1 MKRVLLFLT
10 HSLFA
15 VNADAQLAKAE
26 DVKKSL
32 STENKDTVAWLKG
45 GLLNV
50 GINQGFLHNWAA
62 GGELASMTVNGL
74 FNGYVTRLYH
84 RQVWTNNLDLNYALF
99 YAYSNSFVPRKM
111 DDRIDFTS
119 KYGVR
124 LDTAKDF
131 YLTALF
137 NFKSQFTKGYD
148 YKATNW
154 DTFSVSNFLSP
165 AYLTLA
171 LGLEYRKGSNLSLFF
186 SPVAARMTLVDK
198 YYTMRD
204 PAGAFGVENGKSS
217 RFELGAYFTGRYNT
231 DLNKPLAYRTRVDFY
246 TNYLAKDVTDATGKV
261 VKKDNPGNIDW
272 LWDNLLLYK
281 ANKFL
286 TVSLGFTLMYDNDIP
301 YTATTVDAVTGKEV
315 SKDEPGEFMGWFQTK
330 QIFTLGF
337 AYKF

>member
-1 MKRVLLFLT
+1 MKRLLLLFTL
-10 HSLFA
+10 SLFA
-15 VNADAQLAKAE
+15 ANADAQLTKAD

-32 STENKDTVAWLKG
+32 TTENKDTVAWLKG
-45 GLLNV
+45 GLLNI

-148 YKATNW
+148 YKATSW

-171 LGLEYRKGSNLSLFF
+171 VGLEYRKGSNLSLFF

-231 DLNKPLAYRTRVDFY
+231 DLSKPLAWRTRVDFY
-246 TNYLAKDVTDATGKV
+246 TNYLAKDVKDASGKV

-301 YTATTVDAVTGKEV
+301 YTATTVDATTGKEV

>member
-10 HSLFA
+10 LSLFA
-15 VNADAQLAKAE
+15 VNADAQLAKAD

-32 STENKDTVAWLKG
+32 TTENKDTVAWLKG

-261 VKKDNPGNIDW
+261 VKKDNPGNVDW

>member
-10 HSLFA
+10 LSLFA

>member
-1 MKRVLLFLT
+1 MKRLLLACT
-10 HSLFA
+10 LMVSVFA
-15 VNADAQLAKAE
+15 ANAQLAKT
-26 DVKKSL
+26 DDMKKSL
-32 STENKDTVAWLKG
+32 SNENKDTVAWVKG
-45 GLLNV
+45 GLLNI
-50 GINQGFLHNWAA
+50 GLNQGFLHNWAA
-62 GGELASMTVNGL
+62 GGELASLTVNGL

-84 RQVWTNNLDLNYALF
+84 RQIWSNNLDLNYALF
-99 YAYSNSFVPRKM
+99 YAYSNSFVPRKA

-124 LDTAKDF
+124 IDTTKDF
-131 YLTALF
+131 YISALF

-148 YKATNW
+148 YKANNW

-171 LGLEYRKGSNLSLFF
+171 VGAEYRKGTNLSLFF
-186 SPVAARMTLVDK
+186 SPIAARMTLVDK

-204 PAGAFGVENGKSS
+204 PAGAFGVENSKTS
-217 RFELGAYFTGRYNT
+217 RFELGAYFSGRYST
-231 DLNKPLAYRTRVDFY
+231 DLSKPLAWRTRVDFY
-246 TNYLAKDVTDATGKV
+246 SNYLAKDVKDASGIV

-272 LWDNLLLYK
+272 LWDNIVLYK

-286 TVSLGFTLMYDNDIP
+286 TVSMGLTLMYDNDIP
-301 YTATTVDAVTGKEV
+301 YVGTTVDPTTGKDV
-315 SKDEPGEFMGWFQTK
+315 SKNEPGEFMGWFQTK

>member
-10 HSLFA
+10 LSLFA

-124 LDTAKDF
+124 LDTTKDF

-301 YTATTVDAVTGKEV
+301 YSATTVDAATGKEV
-315 SKDEPGEFMGWFQTK
+315 SKDEPGEFMGWFQAK

>member
-1 MKRVLLFLT
+1 MKKQLLL
-10 HSLFA
+10 LVFA
-15 VNADAQLAKAE
+15 VCVLQANAQLSKTE
-26 DVKKSL
+26 DMKKSL
-32 STENKDTVAWLKG
+32 TSQNKDTVAWMKG

-50 GINQGFLHNWAA
+50 GFNQGFLHNWAA
-62 GGELASMTVNGL
+62 GGELASMTVNGI

-99 YAYSNSFVPRKM
+99 YAYSNNFVPRKM

-124 LDTAKDF
+124 IDTAKDF
-131 YLTALF
+131 YLTGLF

-148 YKATNW
+148 YKSNSW

-165 AYLTLA
+165 AYITLA
-171 LGLEYRKGSNLSLFF
+171 AGIEYRRGTNLSLFF
-186 SPVAARMTLVDK
+186 SPAAARMTLVDL
-198 YYTMRD
+198 YYTLRD
-204 PAGAFGVENGKSS
+204 PAGAYGVENGKTS

-231 DLNKPLAYRTRVDFY
+231 NLDKPLAYRTRLDFY
-246 TNYLAKDVTDATGKV
+246 LNYLAKDVVDAAGKV
-261 VKKDNPGNIDW
+261 VKKDNPGNVDW

-286 TVSLGFTLMYDNDIP
+286 TVSLGLTLMYDNDLP
-301 YTATTVDAVTGKEV
+301 YRGTIVDATGKEV
-315 SKDEPGEFMGWFQTK
+315 NRDEPGEFLGWMQTK